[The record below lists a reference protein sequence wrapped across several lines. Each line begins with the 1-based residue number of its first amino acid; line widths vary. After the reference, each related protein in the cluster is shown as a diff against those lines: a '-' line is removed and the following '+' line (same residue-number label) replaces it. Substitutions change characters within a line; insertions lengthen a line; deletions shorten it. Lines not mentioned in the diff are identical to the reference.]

1 MGIPPPQIGMET
13 IARAG
18 SIFDPDNYKG
28 NIQLFGHLNEVSI
41 SMMRKPIDNISNSVK
56 MKKGQK
62 SRYGID
68 DYNIVLPDDA

>member
-1 MGIPPPQIGMET
+1 
-13 IARAG
+13 
-18 SIFDPDNYKG
+18 
-28 NIQLFGHLNEVSI
+28 
-41 SMMRKPIDNISNSVK
+41 MMRKPIDNISNSVK